1 MARAAALC
9 AQEVNMVINI
19 SREDLELVE
28 LQKLAEKGIKEDEL
42 DDVVSAYQDHSKKQT
57 THESFEAI
65 KEQYKREKAQENF
78 EKGTGGFKRA
88 K

>member
-1 MARAAALC
+1 
-9 AQEVNMVINI
+9 MVVNI
-19 SREDLELVE
+19 SKEDLELVE
-28 LQKLAEKGIKEDEL
+28 LKKLAEKGIQSDEL
-42 DDVVSAYQDHSKKQT
+42 EEVVSEYESHSKKQT

-65 KEQYKREKAQENF
+65 KEEYKREKAKENF

>member
-1 MARAAALC
+1 
-9 AQEVNMVINI
+9 MVVNI
-19 SREDLELVE
+19 SRDDLELIE
-28 LQKLAEKGIKEDEL
+28 LKKLAEKGIESNEL
-42 DDVVSAYQDHSKKQT
+42 EEVVSEYEDHSKKMT

-65 KEQYKREKAQENF
+65 KEEYKREKAKENF